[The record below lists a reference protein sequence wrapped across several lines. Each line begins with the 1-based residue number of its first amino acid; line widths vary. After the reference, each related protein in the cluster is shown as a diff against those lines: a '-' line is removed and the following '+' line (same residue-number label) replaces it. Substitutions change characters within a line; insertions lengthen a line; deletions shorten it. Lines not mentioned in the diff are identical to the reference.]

1 MAVILWVGV
10 RSRKAMANK
19 AADPEF
25 HSDQEHQV
33 SPSMKSTFESLFEEF
48 SDQSVSEAF
57 DEEEFEQEQ
66 PVSDSEQE
74 AAFVAFEDE
83 VLSQDSAPDT
93 SAGYVDEDSSDEE
106 SESFNLRQAVI
117 YQTILNNKYLS
128 EVHSFDN

>member
-1 MAVILWVGV
+1 
-10 RSRKAMANK
+10 
-19 AADPEF
+19 
-25 HSDQEHQV
+25 
-33 SPSMKSTFESLFEEF
+33 MKSTFESLFEEF

-83 VLSQDSAPDT
+83 VLSQDSAPEA